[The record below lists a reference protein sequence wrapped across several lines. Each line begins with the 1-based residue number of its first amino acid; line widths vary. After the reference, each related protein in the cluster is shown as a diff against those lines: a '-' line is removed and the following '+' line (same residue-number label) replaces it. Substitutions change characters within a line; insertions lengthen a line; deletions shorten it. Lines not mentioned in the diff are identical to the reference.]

1 MNNVEIKKKIKSQKN
16 AAIILIIGP
25 MIVLLNDFRKNDF
38 EIKSLNNCIIVCS
51 LIVLIICG
59 GIGLKNSLRKE
70 KELSK

>member
-25 MIVLLNDFRKNDF
+25 MIVLLTYFRKNDF
-38 EIKSLNNCIIVCS
+38 EIKSLNNCIIVFS

>member
-1 MNNVEIKKKIKSQKN
+1 MDNTEIKKKIKSQKN

-25 MIVLLNDFRKNDF
+25 LLVLLNYFRKNNY
-38 EIKSLNNCIIVCS
+38 EIKFLNNYIFICS

>member
-25 MIVLLNDFRKNDF
+25 MIVLLTYFRKNDF
-38 EIKSLNNCIIVCS
+38 EIKNLNNFIIVCS

>member
-1 MNNVEIKKKIKSQKN
+1 MNNDEIKKKIKSQKN
-16 AAIILIIGP
+16 AAIILIFGSILFF
-25 MIVLLNDFRKNDF
+25 IAYFKKDNF
-38 EIKSLNNCIIVCS
+38 EIKGLNSYVIVCS

>member
-25 MIVLLNDFRKNDF
+25 MIVLLTYFRKNDF

>member
-25 MIVLLNDFRKNDF
+25 LLILLNYFRKNNY
-38 EIKSLNNCIIVCS
+38 EIKHLNNYILICS

>member
-25 MIVLLNDFRKNDF
+25 LLILLNYFRKNNY
-38 EIKSLNNCIIVCS
+38 EIKYLNNYILICS

>member
-25 MIVLLNDFRKNDF
+25 LLILLNYFRKNNY
-38 EIKSLNNCIIVCS
+38 EIKQLNNYILICS